1 MKSSEISE
9 SISKIDLEDNPIIL
23 ARVDPVAYYPLRW
36 ELLKHFKDQGV
47 ALVSL
52 NMPCY
57 EISSNLKEKSIE
69 IPKLFVVDGQS
80 PEMAPDWLPAACGQ
94 VPKVRSTTYP
104 GAPGSLTGLSITMRK
119 LFAKNRFDLVIL
131 DSLSTLFIYNEPHQ
145 TQRFVHALI
154 EKLRS
159 SNTAGIFIVLEGS
172 PYGAEISGVSQFF
185 DSTIQFAAVVSKR
198 KEPPVHLELGST

>member
-1 MKSSEISE
+1 MRSTEMSET
-9 SISKIDLEDNPIIL
+9 ISKIDLEGNPIIL
-23 ARVDPVAYYPLRW
+23 TRVDPAAYFPLRW
-36 ELLKHFKDQGV
+36 ELLKRFKNLGV

-57 EISSNLKEKSIE
+57 EISSHLKEKSIE

-80 PEMAPDWLPAACGQ
+80 PEMAPACLSPVFGQ
-94 VPKVRSTTYP
+94 EVSINHTTYA

-131 DSLSTLFIYNEPHQ
+131 DSLSTLLIYNEPHQ

-159 SNTAGIFIVLEGS
+159 SNTAGIFITLEGS
-172 PYGAEISGVSQFF
+172 PYSAEISGMTQFF
-185 DSTIQFAAVVSKR
+185 DSTVQFAAMVSKR
-198 KEPPVHLELGST
+198 KEPPIHLKLGGM